1 MNAHTPI
8 VRRFAA
14 AALVAAIAG
23 PAGLRA
29 DVKTQEKT
37 RVQFGGA
44 LGKMINF
51 FGGRSAREGIVNT
64 IAVRGDRMLSIN
76 DANTGELID
85 LQEEKVYQLDMKKK
99 EYEVVTFA
107 ELRKQMED
115 AMRKAKEDTRQAREA
130 EPEAKDKGDQPAKE
144 YEVDYAIKDTGQSK
158 TVAGLPTKE
167 VLATVTVRE
176 KGKTLAEAGGM
187 VLDTSLWMTPDAPGL
202 KEIADFRMKY
212 FQKVY
217 GGLFD
222 AQAQGMAQ
230 AMAMYPMMQDA
241 MKRLQ
246 NESKDMTGTPLA
258 TDMRFTLVASA
269 AQQAE
274 AASSKEEDKSAP
286 PTSIGGLIGGFGR
299 KMAKKKEEPK
309 AGEDPGRV
317 SVMTSTTETLQI
329 TPSAADADVAL
340 PAGFKEKR

>member
-1 MNAHTPI
+1 MNARTI
-8 VRRFAA
+8 VVRRVAL
-14 AALVAAIAG
+14 AALVAAIAA

-51 FGGRSAREGIVNT
+51 FGGKAAREGVT
-64 IAVRGDRMLSIN
+64 STVALRGDRMLTTTDGN
-76 DANTGELID
+76 AGELVD
-85 LQEEKVYQLDMKKK
+85 LAEEKVYRIDFKKK
-99 EYEVVTFA
+99 EYQVVTFA
-107 ELRKQMED
+107 EMRKQMED
-115 AMRKAKEDTRQAREA
+115 AMRKAKEDTRETKEA
-130 EPEAKDKGDQPAKE
+130 EPGAKGEEPAKE
-144 YEVDYAIKDTGQSK
+144 YEVDFAIKDTGQSK
-158 TVAGLPTKE
+158 AIAGLTATE

-176 KGKTLAEAGGM
+176 KGKTLEQAGGM
-187 VLDTSLWMTPDAPGL
+187 VMETNMWMTPSAPGL

-241 MKRLQ
+241 MKRMQ
-246 NESKDMTGTPLA
+246 NESKNMNGTPLA
-258 TDMRFTLVASA
+258 TDMRFILVAGA
-269 AQQAE
+269 EQQQAAKE
-274 AASSKEEDKSAP
+274 SEKEEKSAP

-299 KMAKKKEEPK
+299 KMAKKKDEPK
-309 AGEDPGRV
+309 ADETPGRV
-317 SVMTSTTETLQI
+317 TVMTSTTETLQI
-329 TPSAADADVAL
+329 NPSVADADVAL